1 MKSTQKYGEKADLAL
16 SLWVKLVRA
25 TDTIGFLTGRDIAKY
40 GLTPAQFSIF
50 ESLGHLGPMRICE
63 IGAKK
68 LMTGGN
74 MTVVID
80 NLEKQGLVERIRSSE
95 DRRSTIIQLT
105 GKGKQLFEK
114 VFVLHAQYVEE
125 LIWSVLSEEEITQL
139 SGLLKKLGVGLKSR
153 L

>member
-1 MKSTQKYGEKADLAL
+1 MKTTEKYGKRADLAL
-16 SLWVKLVRA
+16 SLWVKLART
-25 TDTIGFLTGRDIAKY
+25 TDTIGLLTGRDISKY
-40 GLTPAQFSIF
+40 GLTPPQFSIF

-80 NLEKQGLVERIRSSE
+80 NLEKQGLVERIRSTE

-105 GKGKQLFEK
+105 DKGKQLFDN
-114 VFVLHAQYVEE
+114 VFVQHAQYVEE
-125 LIWSVLSEEEITQL
+125 LLWSVLPEEEMTQL

>member
-1 MKSTQKYGEKADLAL
+1 MKTTQKYGKNADLAL
-16 SLWVKLVRA
+16 SLWVKLART

-40 GLTPAQFSIF
+40 GLTPTQFGIF

-63 IGAKK
+63 VGAKK

-95 DRRSTIIQLT
+95 DRRSTILQLT
-105 GKGKQLFEK
+105 GKGKQLFDE
-114 VFVLHAQYVEE
+114 VFVLHARFVEN
-125 LIWSVLSEEEITQL
+125 LIWSVLNEEEILQL
-139 SGLLKKLGVGLKSR
+139 SGLLKKLGVSLKARS
-153 L
+153 